1 MYGLPFAVK
10 MVYASNP
17 VLYMGISIAVFLAIW
32 ITFNVLDQL
41 LFFSPIFYFYV
52 PSDAEIGF
60 VLTNLTAGLL
70 GLIVSMNIYV
80 IKNSRFALDK
90 SLVTG
95 SFLGLFFSSCISC
108 SSVGFLIISTFGG
121 AGVVATS
128 FFANYQL
135 PLRLLSICIMAWALY
150 SVCRRITKSCVV
162 NPQQKKW
169 TP

>member
-1 MYGLPFAVK
+1 MHGLPFAVK
-10 MVYASNP
+10 LVYTSSP
-17 VLYMGISIAVFLAIW
+17 ILYMGISIAVFLAVW

-41 LFFSPIFYFYV
+41 LFFSPILYFYI
-52 PSDAEIGF
+52 PGDAGVGF

-70 GLIVSMNIYV
+70 GLIVSMNVYV
-80 IKNSRFALDK
+80 IRNSSFTLDK

-135 PLRLLSICIMAWALY
+135 PLRVLSICIMAWALY

-162 NPQQKKW
+162 NPQQKQ
-169 TP
+169 